1 MVKSKTEK
9 AEITNNKKIF
19 VLEFPHWRKEVENT
33 INLIIQSSLH
43 EK

>member
-1 MVKSKTEK
+1 
-9 AEITNNKKIF
+9 